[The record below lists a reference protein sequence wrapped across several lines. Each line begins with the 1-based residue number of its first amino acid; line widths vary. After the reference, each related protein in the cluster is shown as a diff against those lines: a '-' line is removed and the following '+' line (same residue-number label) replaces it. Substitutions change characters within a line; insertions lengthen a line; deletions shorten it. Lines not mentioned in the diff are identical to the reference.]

1 MMSYVDW
8 LLLILRYMYYM
19 VEFEIIFVDLG
30 LKVFIFE
37 VFNDLGYEKLFL
49 IQVECILYLLNGC
62 DVLGMVQMGSGKIV
76 VFFLFLLQNFDFELK
91 VLQILVL
98 VSICELAVQVV
109 EVMMDFFKYMCGV
122 NVVVLYGGQCY
133 DV

>member
-1 MMSYVDW
+1 
-8 LLLILRYMYYM
+8 M

-37 VFNDLGYEKLFL
+37 VFNDLGYEKLFS
-49 IQVECILYLLNGC
+49 IQVECISYLLNGR
-62 DVLGMVQMGSGKIV
+62 DVLGMVQTGSGKIA

-98 VSICELAVQVV
+98 VSIRELAVQVV
-109 EVMMDFFKYMCGV
+109 EVMTDFFKYMRGV
-122 NVVVLYGGQCY
+122 NVVVLYGGQRY